1 MKLLA
6 WALADAAELATAPHA
21 LPAVPSCPA
30 IARRARALLAQM
42 CEGRLMPT
50 PWLNQARPCC
60 GPAPA
65 GARGAGVFW
74 GGGGCGAGSMHLWG
88 HACGSAA
95 AVHLVMP
102 CRSRMITGSLT
113 HALQLPWLA
122 WQGRSLM
129 GPSPPPPPP
138 PPAAWRR
145 RAQGQRSWRRLRIT
159 W

>member
-74 GGGGCGAGSMHLWG
+74 GGGVVG
-88 HACGSAA
+88 
-95 AVHLVMP
+95 
-102 CRSRMITGSLT
+102 
-113 HALQLPWLA
+113 
-122 WQGRSLM
+122 
-129 GPSPPPPPP
+129 
-138 PPAAWRR
+138 PAACICGGMHAGR
-145 RAQGQRSWRRLRIT
+145 QRLYIS
-159 W
+159 